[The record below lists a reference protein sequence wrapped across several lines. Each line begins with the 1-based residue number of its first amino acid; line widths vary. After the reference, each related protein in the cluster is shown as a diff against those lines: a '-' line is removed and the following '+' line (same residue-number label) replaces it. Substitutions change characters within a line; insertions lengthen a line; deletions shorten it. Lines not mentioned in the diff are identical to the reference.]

1 MHIPAYSVP
10 CLSGSSSLQDQ
21 SLAATTPCHQ
31 VPASLSLSVVSSALP
46 RPTAHRP
53 GIVATPFSG
62 PRPSLLTPRPSFR
75 LTLRCKLP
83 LLSHHGLLKSSSL
96 FRTWPQVPFLWASSP
111 GSYRN
116 QSLLTSQADDNYTNI
131 NSPSLMSYL
140 VFTVP
145 LWGRHWDC
153 VHAAG
158 EETEAERAK

>member
-1 MHIPAYSVP
+1 MFLPTLYPVSRALLPYRIRAWQPPPPAIRS
-10 CLSGSSSLQDQ
+10 Q
-21 SLAATTPCHQ
+21 
-31 VPASLSLSVVSSALP
+31 PARLGVVSSALP

-62 PRPSLLTPRPSFR
+62 PQPSLLTPRLSFR

-83 LLSHHGLLKSSSL
+83 LLSHHSLLKSSSL
-96 FRTWPQVPFLWASSP
+96 FRTWPQVPFLWATSP

-116 QSLLTSQADDNYTNI
+116 QSLLTSQADDSYTNI

-145 LWGRHWDC
+145 L
-153 VHAAG
+153 
-158 EETEAERAK
+158 